1 MTTTN
6 HTDEQELLQQLRH
19 GDRRA
24 LNQLYRTYAKP
35 LYWKL
40 LRMVRNKEEV
50 EELIQDLFIKVWDKR
65 EQIIVQQ
72 SFEAYL
78 YRMAQYIAIN
88 YFQKLKRQSR
98 LYEEVQRRT
107 SEIADTTEELLQ
119 AKETQQLLDQ
129 AVAQLSEQRRK
140 AFVLCK
146 IEGKS
151 HQEAAE
157 LMNISPNTV
166 HNHLVKAVSSVKE
179 HLEKS
184 GKILAP
190 LVLLMSITAFS
201 TY

>member
-6 HTDEQELLQQLRH
+6 HTDEQELLQQLRR
-19 GDRRA
+19 GDRSA
-24 LNQLYRTYAKP
+24 FNQLYKQYAKP

-40 LRMVRNKEEV
+40 LRMVRNNEEV

-65 EQIIVQQ
+65 EQIIIQQ

-78 YRMAQYIAIN
+78 YRMAQYMAIN
-88 YFQKLKRQSR
+88 YIQKLKRQSR
-98 LYEEVQRRT
+98 LYDEFQQRT
-107 SEIADTTEELLQ
+107 SEIVDNIEELLE

-166 HNHLVKAVSSVKE
+166 HNHLVKAVSFVKD

-184 GKILAP
+184 GKTLSPLALLLAVLP
-190 LVLLMSITAFS
+190 LNS
-201 TY
+201 